1 MTTIPANA
9 AGWPAGPY
17 LVSVEVTST
26 TAGAQKRRIVRTSAE
41 APLALAPS
49 IDENPAEALI
59 DREGRATITLKCTPT
74 VWPAQRAS
82 LLFAMQEFVAEPLKR
97 KGKVLSVD
105 VAGIEPGTYPIR
117 LRVQGVDS
125 LLVDRS
131 VRPPVYRNQVAVLRD
146 AP

>member
-1 MTTIPANA
+1 
-9 AGWPAGPY
+9 
-17 LVSVEVTST
+17 
-26 TAGAQKRRIVRTSAE
+26 
-41 APLALAPS
+41 
-49 IDENPAEALI
+49 
-59 DREGRATITLKCTPT
+59 
-74 VWPAQRAS
+74 
-82 LLFAMQEFVAEPLKR
+82 MQEFVAEPLKR

-131 VRPPVYRNQVAVLRD
+131 VRPPVYRNQVAVLSD